1 MVYILTFY
9 YFCAMRW
16 LLLII
21 FFSVYQL
28 GGCVTREQFF
38 HWKPVCPSADS
49 LVILLE
55 SDTYNGL
62 SYGKRLA
69 VVHSLYTLAAVN
81 PHLPVLKSRAQYWNA
96 RLLISKSE
104 LDSALCLVHS
114 GVQLLDTLSYC
125 YDYERFLSLE
135 AMINLK
141 KGNWTNYYNKMK
153 KLEMYYEKE
162 KDAIMLASTYINIGN
177 YLKDIEEHERALEY
191 LSKADSLYEVNKLDK
206 YRIKNHLNLSNVLY
220 STGQKDK
227 AISLLLNLLDEP
239 EAKKDTVFYI
249 NVLFSIHNQTEN
261 IENADKYAE
270 RAYRLSSV
278 LKNDFLQA
286 KAAVVKGENLY
297 KKNEKDSALFYYKY
311 ALEYA
316 RQSNNY
322 DFILPALR
330 GVINVYSSRRIWDSA
345 FAYQQEYI
353 SIRDSLNQI
362 KNVFL
367 VNQMEA
373 QIAQKRYESEL
384 AQAEKDMLMHKRI
397 INSLVIFGILIILFV
412 WYVFETLR
420 NKEKVKKQLKILENK
435 EIAARLKNEQ
445 LRNEHFQLEIDAQ
458 NKELASNALMV
469 SEKNRLLDQ
478 LVSRIEAM
486 RKEGNMSEKNAA
498 ELVGQIKGDLVPQDD
513 WIYFKL
519 HFEKVHPDF
528 FSKLKEV
535 CTDLSEGELRLCAY
549 IRIGIENK
557 QIAQMLSVQPD
568 TVKTSR
574 YRIRRKLKLRQEDS
588 LEDFL
593 RSI

>member
-1 MVYILTFY
+1 MPDKVIIMILY
-9 YFCAMRW
+9 CR
-16 LLLII
+16 
-21 FFSVYQL
+21 
-28 GGCVTREQFF
+28 
-38 HWKPVCPSADS
+38 HW
-49 LVILLE
+49 
-55 SDTYNGL
+55 
-62 SYGKRLA
+62 
-69 VVHSLYTLAAVN
+69 
-81 PHLPVLKSRAQYWNA
+81 
-96 RLLISKSE
+96 
-104 LDSALCLVHS
+104 
-114 GVQLLDTLSYC
+114 
-125 YDYERFLSLE
+125 
-135 AMINLK
+135 
-141 KGNWTNYYNKMK
+141 
-153 KLEMYYEKE
+153 
-162 KDAIMLASTYINIGN
+162 
-177 YLKDIEEHERALEY
+177 
-191 LSKADSLYEVNKLDK
+191 EV
-206 YRIKNHLNLSNVLY
+206 
-220 STGQKDK
+220 
-227 AISLLLNLLDEP
+227 
-239 EAKKDTVFYI
+239 
-249 NVLFSIHNQTEN
+249 
-261 IENADKYAE
+261 
-270 RAYRLSSV
+270 
-278 LKNDFLQA
+278 
-286 KAAVVKGENLY
+286 
-297 KKNEKDSALFYYKY
+297 
-311 ALEYA
+311 
-316 RQSNNY
+316 
-322 DFILPALR
+322 
-330 GVINVYSSRRIWDSA
+330 NVYSSRRIWDSA

-397 INSLVIFGILIILFV
+397 INSLVVFGILIILFV

>member
-1 MVYILTFY
+1 
-9 YFCAMRW
+9 
-16 LLLII
+16 
-21 FFSVYQL
+21 
-28 GGCVTREQFF
+28 
-38 HWKPVCPSADS
+38 
-49 LVILLE
+49 
-55 SDTYNGL
+55 
-62 SYGKRLA
+62 
-69 VVHSLYTLAAVN
+69 
-81 PHLPVLKSRAQYWNA
+81 
-96 RLLISKSE
+96 
-104 LDSALCLVHS
+104 
-114 GVQLLDTLSYC
+114 
-125 YDYERFLSLE
+125 
-135 AMINLK
+135 
-141 KGNWTNYYNKMK
+141 
-153 KLEMYYEKE
+153 
-162 KDAIMLASTYINIGN
+162 
-177 YLKDIEEHERALEY
+177 
-191 LSKADSLYEVNKLDK
+191 
-206 YRIKNHLNLSNVLY
+206 
-220 STGQKDK
+220 
-227 AISLLLNLLDEP
+227 
-239 EAKKDTVFYI
+239 
-249 NVLFSIHNQTEN
+249 
-261 IENADKYAE
+261 
-270 RAYRLSSV
+270 
-278 LKNDFLQA
+278 
-286 KAAVVKGENLY
+286 
-297 KKNEKDSALFYYKY
+297 
-311 ALEYA
+311 
-316 RQSNNY
+316 
-322 DFILPALR
+322 
-330 GVINVYSSRRIWDSA
+330 
-345 FAYQQEYI
+345 
-353 SIRDSLNQI
+353 
-362 KNVFL
+362 
-367 VNQMEA
+367 MEA

-397 INSLVIFGILIILFV
+397 INSLVVFGILIILFV